1 MKELDSREPLY
12 IVKFY
17 SNSPGKA
24 RAMRDKKDGRKADRN
39 TKKKKGSETNHNN
52 SNNNKPKDNGSSKN
66 RRLILIV
73 SAVAIPVVVG
83 GIVAAMLLLSKDP
96 EPVLAIDG
104 ISCDKTEHLV
114 YHTHSHMDIFVNGM
128 TYEVPSGVGIKPSQC
143 LFWLHTHSDDGVI
156 HIESPEDRLMTLGQF
171 FDIWET
177 TSSELQNF
185 PQSPTAGGDNGP
197 PQVYVSG
204 KKVDDS
210 DYRDAKI
217 YPNTEIAVIFGSPLP
232 SPIPSTYVAGK
243 TDLTLDSAA
252 KAELIQR
259 IMAPSTHGSGPLGN
273 ESAPVM
279 IVEFGDYQCNSCG
292 IFHRETKNAV
302 VSNLVDTGKARL
314 LFKDYTLN
322 DQILRP
328 RDASTLAAEA
338 AYCAGDQGKFW
349 EYHDTLFDNQER
361 EGVVWV
367 SVDVL
372 RGFAY
377 DVAISDVKEFS
388 QCLDSH
394 KYAPV
399 VKANNDLVRELGINA
414 TPTFIIFNPSDEKDP
429 VKLVGA
435 YPYSAFDTVVNQ
447 MLTS

>member
-1 MKELDSREPLY
+1 
-12 IVKFY
+12 
-17 SNSPGKA
+17 
-24 RAMRDKKDGRKADRN
+24 MRDKKDSRKADS
-39 TKKKKGSETNHNN
+39 KKKKGSEANHNN
-52 SNNNKPKDNGSSKN
+52 SNNKPKGDGSSKN

-73 SAVAIPVVVG
+73 SAVAIPVIVG
-83 GIVAAMLLLSKDP
+83 GIVAAMLLLSKGP

-104 ISCDKTEHLV
+104 ITCDKTEHMV

-128 TYEVPSGVGIKPSQC
+128 PYEVPSGVGIKPSQC
-143 LFWLHTHSDDGVI
+143 LFWLHTHSADGVI
-156 HIESPEDRLMTLGQF
+156 HIESPEDRLMILGQF
-171 FDIWET
+171 FDIWEM
-177 TSSELQNF
+177 TSSEVQNF
-185 PQSPTAGGDNGP
+185 PQSPTATGGNGS
-197 PQVYVSG
+197 PQVYLSG

-217 YPNTEIAVIFGSPLP
+217 YPNTEIAVIFGLPLP

-259 IMAPSTHGSGPLGN
+259 IIAPSTHGSGPLGN
-273 ESAPVM
+273 VSAPIM

-322 DQILRP
+322 DYILQP
-328 RDASTLAAEA
+328 RGGSTLAAEA

-361 EGVVWV
+361 EGIVWV
-367 SVDVL
+367 SADVL
-372 RGFAY
+372 KGFAAR
-377 DVAISDVKEFS
+377 VGVSDTEEFS

-394 KYAPV
+394 KYESV

-414 TPTFIIFNPSDEKDP
+414 TPTFIVINPSDEKDP

-447 MLTS
+447 MLIS